1 MKRFHA
7 VLMFAAVLLTCAL
20 SVAQSGPATSVQ
32 GALDKELS
40 SLEKHMIG
48 VAEAMP
54 EDKYSFRPTAGKFD
68 GVLDF
73 AGQVKHVAGGI
84 NMYASSILGE
94 KMEHGEEGDANL
106 KTKAQMV
113 QNLKDAFAHAHKAI
127 QSLNDKNMFEPIPP
141 PFGKD
146 QTTRLSL
153 AIAMVAHPQ
162 DHYGQMIEYLRGC
175 GVVPP
180 GSK

>member
-1 MKRFHA
+1 MKNRSA
-7 VLMFAAVLLTCAL
+7 LLLSVAMLFTCAITL
-20 SVAQSGPATSVQ
+20 AQSGPATSVS

-40 SLEKHMIG
+40 GLEKHMVA

-54 EDKYSFRPTAGKFD
+54 EDKYNFKPTAGKFD
-68 GVLDF
+68 TVMDF

-94 KMEHGEEGDANL
+94 KSAGEDAGAKL
-106 KTKAQMV
+106 KTKAEMV
-113 QNLKDAFAHAHKAI
+113 QALKESFAHAHKAL
-127 QSLNDKNMFEPIPP
+127 QSLNDQNMFTPIPP
-141 PFGKD
+141 PFGKE

-153 AIAMVAHPQ
+153 GIAMVAHPQ
-162 DHYGQMIEYLRGC
+162 DHYGQMIEYLRGA